1 MLQTK
6 PETRLDYGRR
16 VVSVIDYIADHLDGD
31 VSLERLADIACFS
44 PYHFHRIYRS
54 ITGETVAETVRRL
67 RLQRAAKELARSAYP
82 IERIARRAGY
92 GSVEAFT
99 RAFGADHGEPP
110 GAFRARFTPFRPF
123 GNGDDPMLP
132 VTIKDF
138 DGIYLATLPH
148 RGNYQDIGRCFDRLG
163 AWAAARG
170 LFSTPR
176 RMIGLYYDDP
186 ESVPEAE
193 LRSEAGI
200 EVDPDM
206 PLSDGVVL
214 RHLPAGRVATIL
226 HKGPYTGLE
235 EVYRVLYREWL
246 PRSGEEIGDQPVFE
260 NYLNTPRDVPPSELL
275 TEVTLPLKG

>member
-6 PETRLDYGRR
+6 PKTRLDYGRR
-16 VVSVIDYIADHLDGD
+16 VALVIDHIADNLDGD
-31 VSLERLADIACFS
+31 LSLERLAGIACFS

-54 ITGETVAETVRRL
+54 ITGETLAETVRRL
-67 RLQRAAKELARSAYP
+67 RLHRAAMELARSAYP

-99 RAFGADHGEPP
+99 RAFGSDHGEPP
-110 GAFRARFTPFRPF
+110 GAFRARLTPFQPF
-123 GNGDDPMLP
+123 GNGDDIMLP

-138 DGIYLATLPH
+138 DGVYLATLPH
-148 RGNYQDIGRCFDRLG
+148 RGNYQEIGRSFDQIG

-170 LFSTPR
+170 LFTRPP
-176 RMIGLYYDDP
+176 RMIGIYYDDP

-200 EVDPDM
+200 EVEPGT
-206 PLSDGVVL
+206 PLSDGVTL
-214 RHLPAGRVATIL
+214 RHLPPGRVASIV
-226 HKGPYTGLE
+226 HKGPYAGLE
-235 EVYRVLYREWL
+235 EIYRLLYREWL
-246 PRSGEEIGDQPVFE
+246 PQSGEEIGDQPVFE
-260 NYLNTPRDVPPSELL
+260 VYLNTPRDVPPSELL